1 MSFARRVV
9 VCGAGVI
16 SPVGNS
22 LAQAWEN
29 LLSGRS
35 GIAALSKFPCEDYR
49 CRIAGEVKDF
59 DITQYLDR
67 KSASRLDPYCHY
79 ALAAAE
85 EALSQAGLLCN
96 PLADPSRGGMLIASG
111 IGGISTI
118 CQQQDILRERGAARV
133 SPLTIPM
140 LIGDMASG
148 YLAIKYGWLGPNF
161 GLVSACASGL
171 HAIGEAYWVIKR
183 GDAEVMLA
191 GGSEAAVVPLGV
203 AGFASMRA
211 LSTRN
216 DEPERAS
223 RPFDADRDGFVPA
236 EGAGVLVLEELSH
249 ALARGAVPLAEVIGY
264 GATCDAYHI
273 TAPCADGSGAAAA
286 ITAALRQANL
296 PPQNLDYINAHGT
309 STPLNDLV
317 ETKAIKLALGEFA
330 HQVAVSSTKSQTGH
344 MLGAAGGFESAICVR
359 ALQEGI
365 IPGTMNY
372 QTPDPE
378 CDLDYVP
385 NAFRRQ
391 ALRTVLKINLGF
403 GGHNAAVIYS
413 RYD

>member
-1 MSFARRVV
+1 MSSVRRVV
-9 VCGAGVI
+9 VCGAGVV
-16 SPVGNS
+16 SPIGNS

-35 GIAALSKFPCEDYR
+35 GIVPLSKFPCDEYR

-59 DITQYLDR
+59 DITRYLDS
-67 KSASRLDPYCHY
+67 KTANRLDPYCHY
-79 ALAAAE
+79 ALAAAD
-85 EALSQAGLLCN
+85 EALSQAGLLAE
-96 PLADPSRGGMLIASG
+96 PITDLSRCGMLVASG

-118 CQQQDILRERGAARV
+118 CQQQDILRVRGAGRV

-140 LIGDMASG
+140 LIADMASG
-148 YLAIKYGWLGPNF
+148 YLAIKYGWTGPNF

-191 GGSEAAVVPLGV
+191 GGSEAALVPLGI

-216 DEPERAS
+216 DDPEHAS
-223 RPFDADRDGFVPA
+223 RPFDANRDGFVPA

-249 ALARGAVPLAEVIGY
+249 ALARGAKPLAEIRGY

-273 TAPCADGSGAAAA
+273 TAPCDDGAGAAAA
-286 ITAALRQANL
+286 MTAALRQAGL
-296 PPQNLDYINAHGT
+296 AASDIDYINAHGT

-317 ETKAIKLALGEFA
+317 ETKAIKLAFA
-330 HQVAVSSTKSQTGH
+330 ASARRVAISSTKAQTGH
-344 MLGAAGGFESAICVR
+344 MLGAAGGFESAVCVR

-372 QTPDPE
+372 ETPDPE

-385 NAFRRQ
+385 NAYRRQ
-391 ALRTVLKINLGF
+391 ALESVLKVNLGF
-403 GGHNAAVIYS
+403 GGHNAAIIYS
-413 RYD
+413 QYN

>member
-1 MSFARRVV
+1 MSSVRRVV
-9 VCGAGVI
+9 VCGAGVV
-16 SPVGNS
+16 SPIGNS

-35 GIAALSKFPCEDYR
+35 GIVPLSKFPCDEYR

-59 DITQYLDR
+59 DITRYLDS
-67 KSASRLDPYCHY
+67 KTANRLDPYCHY
-79 ALAAAE
+79 ALAAAD
-85 EALSQAGLLCN
+85 EALSQAGLLAE
-96 PLADPSRGGMLIASG
+96 PITDLSRCGMLVASG

-118 CQQQDILRERGAARV
+118 CQQQDILRVRGAGRV

-140 LIGDMASG
+140 LIADMASG
-148 YLAIKYGWLGPNF
+148 YLAIKYGWTGPNF

-191 GGSEAAVVPLGV
+191 GGSEAALVPLGI

-216 DEPERAS
+216 DDPEHAS
-223 RPFDADRDGFVPA
+223 RPFDANRDGFVPA

-249 ALARGAVPLAEVIGY
+249 ALARGAKPLAEIRGY

-273 TAPCADGSGAAAA
+273 TAPCDDGAGAAAA
-286 ITAALRQANL
+286 MTAALRQAGL
-296 PPQNLDYINAHGT
+296 AASDIDYINAHGT

-317 ETKAIKLALGEFA
+317 ETKAIKLAFA
-330 HQVAVSSTKSQTGH
+330 ASARRVAISSTKAQTGH
-344 MLGAAGGFESAICVR
+344 MLGAAGGFESAVCVR

-372 QTPDPE
+372 ETPDP
-378 CDLDYVP
+378 
-385 NAFRRQ
+385 
-391 ALRTVLKINLGF
+391 
-403 GGHNAAVIYS
+403 
-413 RYD
+413 

>member
-1 MSFARRVV
+1 MSSVRRVV
-9 VCGAGVI
+9 VCGAGVV
-16 SPVGNS
+16 SPIGNS

-35 GIAALSKFPCEDYR
+35 GIVPLSKFPCDEYR

-59 DITQYLDR
+59 DITRYLDS
-67 KSASRLDPYCHY
+67 KTANRLDPYCHY
-79 ALAAAE
+79 ALAAAD
-85 EALSQAGLLCN
+85 EALSQAGLLAE
-96 PLADPSRGGMLIASG
+96 PITDLSRCGMLVASG

-118 CQQQDILRERGAARV
+118 CQQQDILRVRGAGRV

-140 LIGDMASG
+140 LIADMASG
-148 YLAIKYGWLGPNF
+148 YLAIKYGWTGPNF

-191 GGSEAAVVPLGV
+191 GGSEAALVPLGI

-216 DEPERAS
+216 DDPEHAS
-223 RPFDADRDGFVPA
+223 RPFDANRDGFVPA

-249 ALARGAVPLAEVIGY
+249 ALARGAKPLAEIRGY

-273 TAPCADGSGAAAA
+273 TAPCDDGAGAAAA
-286 ITAALRQANL
+286 MTAALRHAGL
-296 PPQNLDYINAHGT
+296 AASDIDYINAHGT

-317 ETKAIKLALGEFA
+317 ETKAIKLAFA
-330 HQVAVSSTKSQTGH
+330 ASARRVAISSTKAQTGH
-344 MLGAAGGFESAICVR
+344 MLGAAGGFESAVCVR

-372 QTPDPE
+372 ETPDPE

-385 NAFRRQ
+385 NAYRRQ
-391 ALRTVLKINLGF
+391 ALESVLKVNLGF
-403 GGHNAAVIYS
+403 GGHNAAIIYS
-413 RYD
+413 QYN